1 MSLTNFDF
9 SVTIICK
16 KIPILEKE
24 EKNKNMRGCVVGINF
39 KSPQQ
44 SRIKYSCKQDYKMK
58 ELHAN
63 LKETANYLIQLFYA
77 TGQKYSCSR
86 TKLGKLLSIVAFIY
100 ALEDE
105 ELFDESIYR
114 YDGCGTAINELKS
127 YFDRDIYIQFGYE
140 DDQEF
145 IEEDFDFNIVP
156 KEKYTEI
163 TTIEQS
169 LRANIERVFRNFG
182 SYKASEL
189 GKCINPIVNHA
200 EVTKEDEVN
209 LCAIHSLCRADFLD
223 VEDHKELIDFLF
235 GTLEID
241 DAE

>member
-1 MSLTNFDF
+1 M
-9 SVTIICK
+9 
-16 KIPILEKE
+16 E
-24 EKNKNMRGCVVGINF
+24 EKNENMRGCVVGVDI

-44 SRIKYSCKQDYKMK
+44 SKKKSSCKKDYKMT
-58 ELHAN
+58 ELHTN
-63 LKETANYLIQLFYA
+63 LRETANYLIQLFYA
-77 TGQKYSCSR
+77 TGQRYSCSR

-100 ALEDE
+100 ALKDE

-140 DDQEF
+140 DNQEF
-145 IEEDFDFNIVP
+145 IGEDFDFSIVP

-163 TTIEQS
+163 TSIELS
-169 LRANIERVFRNFG
+169 LRENIERVFRNFG

-189 GKCINPIVNHA
+189 GKCINPIVNHPN
-200 EVTKEDEVN
+200 VTTEDEVN
-209 LCAIHSLCRADFLD
+209 LCSIQSLCRADFSD
-223 VEDHKELIDFLF
+223 VENYKELIEFLF
-235 GTLEID
+235 GNLEID